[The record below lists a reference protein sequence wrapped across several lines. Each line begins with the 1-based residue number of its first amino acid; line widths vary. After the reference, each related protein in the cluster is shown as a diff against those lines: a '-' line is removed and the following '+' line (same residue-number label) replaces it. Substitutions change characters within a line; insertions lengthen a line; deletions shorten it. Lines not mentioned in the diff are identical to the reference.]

1 MFIVFEVLEHVIFPI
16 FWFVFKGKK
25 KSVYGIT
32 GMIGKTV
39 EIKKWKLTTG
49 KVLINGELWKA
60 VSETPL
66 QVGDKAIIQEV
77 EGLTL
82 KLTPLKNR
90 SLF

>member
-1 MFIVFEVLEHVIFPI
+1 VIIAFELLEHIIFPI

-39 EIKKWKLTTG
+39 EIKKWEHTTG
-49 KVLINGELWKA
+49 QVLINGELWKA
-60 VSETPL
+60 ISEAPL

-82 KLTPLKNR
+82 RLKLLKN
-90 SLF
+90 